1 MKTVLNEDEASRL
14 IETASSETSAFV
26 EADPL
31 LLGSLLDGFPDPA
44 ILINNEHE
52 IIAANEAYRQKFEV
66 GEKVRGKRCFEVSHS
81 FALPCDEVGESCPL
95 RICRETG
102 EHARV
107 VHVHHTNKGR
117 EFEEV
122 SSYPVR
128 AADDGDQRFLEIF
141 RAAPV
146 ASARSSATQLVGRSQ
161 AFCNMLD
168 LALRVAPR
176 RTTVLLLGES
186 GTGKELLAKAVH
198 KASPRKEEKFV
209 PVDCSGLSETLF
221 ESELFG
227 HEKGAFTGATSRKVG
242 LVEEADGGTLF
253 LDEVGDIP
261 LPLQVKLLR
270 LVETGLFRRVGATDL
285 RTSDF
290 RLVCATHRNL
300 ETMVEQE
307 KFRRDLYYRISA
319 FPIRLPPL
327 RERREDIPLLTRSFG
342 KRLGCSA
349 VLDMTPEA
357 FEALDRYEFP
367 GNIRE
372 LLNILERACLL
383 SDGGKILLEYFPRS
397 VIGDRASAD
406 LPVMACEVVPLE
418 EAERRYLRW
427 AESAFEGSKKELA
440 QRLGI
445 SERTLYRKLNG
456 GG

>member
-1 MKTVLNEDEASRL
+1 MNDDEADRL
-14 IETASSETSAFV
+14 NVTEPPGTSA
-26 EADPL
+26 
-31 LLGSLLDGFPDPA
+31 LGGDDVLSLASLLDGFPDPA
-44 ILINNEHE
+44 ILISNEHE
-52 IIAANEAYRQKFEV
+52 IIASNEAYRRQFEG
-66 GEKVRGKRCFEVSHS
+66 GEKVRGKSCFEVSHN
-81 FALPCDEVGESCPL
+81 FTLPCNEVGESCPL
-95 RICRETG
+95 RVSRETG

-107 VHVHHTNKGR
+107 VHVHHTQEGR

-122 SSYPVR
+122 NIYPVR
-128 AADDGDQRFLEIF
+128 GEGEKIQRFLEIL
-141 RAAPV
+141 RPAAV
-146 ASARSSATQLVGRSQ
+146 ATPRSSATQLVGRSR
-161 AFCNMLD
+161 AFCRMLD
-168 LALRVAPR
+168 MALRVAPR
-176 RTTVLLLGES
+176 KTTVLLLGES

-198 KASPRKEEKFV
+198 SASPRKDEKFV

-227 HEKGAFTGATSRKVG
+227 HERGAFTGATNRKVG
-242 LVEEADGGTLF
+242 LVEEANGGTLF

-261 LPLQVKLLR
+261 PPLQVKLLR

-285 RTSDF
+285 RSSDF

-300 ETMVEQE
+300 EAMVERE

-327 RERREDIPLLTRSFG
+327 RERREDIPVLTRSLG

-349 VLDMTPEA
+349 ALNLSPEA
-357 FEALDRYEFP
+357 LEALDRYAFP

-383 SDGGKILLEYFPRS
+383 SDGGKILPEYFPEAVTGGS
-397 VIGDRASAD
+397 TSTD
-406 LPVMACEVVPLE
+406 LTAMTDEVVSLE
-418 EAERRYLRW
+418 VAEKRYLRW
-427 AESAFEGSKKELA
+427 AVSAFEGSKKELA
-440 QRLGI
+440 QQLGI